1 MGGEKE
7 SHLVRMRR
15 TAKSLFISFL
25 NIFSGWGRLFLFKE
39 YDIEARLR
47 GGPEMSEEIIGGTE
61 REGEG
66 KRGRVR
72 RVVRS

>member
-1 MGGEKE
+1 M
-7 SHLVRMRR
+7 
-15 TAKSLFISFL
+15 
-25 NIFSGWGRLFLFKE
+25 E

-61 REGEG
+61 WEGDG